1 MQNIT
6 NLEIKYKDFID
17 DNNSETIVILHGW
30 WWKSDS
36 WLKLGDLLFKS
47 WFNVIIPDLPW
58 FWETKLDY
66 VFDLD
71 EYAKVIANFLRTL
84 KIDNFILWW
93 HSNWW
98 AIAIKIVKSNIFT
111 IKTLVLNNSSWIRN
125 DKKRSIKR
133 KIFNFSSKI
142 IKKLFNFIP
151 SPLRRK
157 LGWVQIRK
165 KIYNFIWWSD
175 YIKSEEIPF
184 LKETYL
190 NVISE
195 DITEQIKKI
204 DSNTLLIRWE
214 LDKYTPLSDAHFMR
228 NNIKK
233 SKLIIIS
240 NEWHSI
246 HLKNPNLLVNKFL
259 ENI

>member
-36 WLKLGDLLFKS
+36 WLEVADLLFKS

-58 FWETKLDY
+58 FWETKLEY

-71 EYAKVIANFLRTL
+71 EYAKVITNFLRTL

-98 AIAIKIVKSNIFT
+98 AIAIKIVNSQIFN
-111 IKTLVLNNSSWIRN
+111 IKTLVLNNSAWIRN
-125 DKKRSIKR
+125 DNKRNIKKIFFSLLSKPFKIIFKLNVLKTIRR
-133 KIFNFSSKI
+133 KI
-142 IKKLFNFIP
+142 
-151 SPLRRK
+151 
-157 LGWVQIRK
+157 
-165 KIYNFIWWSD
+165 YYFIWWSD

-190 NVISE
+190 KIIWEDISE
-195 DITEQIKKI
+195 LIKKI
-204 DSNTLLIRWE
+204 DIDTLLLWWKN
-214 LDKYTPLSDAHFMR
+214 DTFTPLSDAYFMR
-228 NNIKK
+228 NNIRK
-233 SKLIIIS
+233 SKLIIIW

-246 HLKNPNLLVNKFL
+246 HLKNPKLLINNFL

>member
-6 NLEIKYKDFID
+6 NLDIKYKDFID
-17 DNNSETIVILHGW
+17 DNNSETIVILHWW

-36 WLKLGDLLFKS
+36 WLEVGELLFKS

-66 VFDLD
+66 AFDLD
-71 EYAKVIANFLRTL
+71 EYAKVITNFLRKL

-98 AIAIKIVKSNIFT
+98 AIAIKIANSNIFS
-111 IKTLVLNNSSWIRN
+111 IKTLVLNNSAWIRKN
-125 DKKRSIKR
+125 KKR
-133 KIFNFSSKI
+133 N
-142 IKKLFNFIP
+142 IKKAIFSVLSKPFKFIF
-151 SPLRRK
+151 K
-157 LGWVQIRK
+157 LKSLSKLRK
-165 KIYNFIWWSD
+165 KIYSFIWWWD
-175 YIKSEEIPF
+175 YIKSEDIPF

-190 NVISE
+190 NIIKDDISLE
-195 DITEQIKKI
+195 IKNVWL
-204 DSNTLLIRWE
+204 DTLLIRWE
-214 LDKYTPLSDAHFMR
+214 LDNYTPLSDAYFMR
-228 NNIKK
+228 NDIKK

-240 NEWHSI
+240 DEWHSI
-246 HLKNPNLLVNKFL
+246 HLKNPKLLVNKFL